1 MSTNLF
7 HDVAA
12 RNGFTWA
19 NEPERWSYTADGG
32 LYVEAPAK
40 ADYYQD
46 PAGKHIVSSAPFL
59 RLQAGVA
66 FELTTRL
73 GAAMKDQYDS
83 GCLMLLADDRNWAK
97 LCFEHN
103 GRYPTIVS
111 VVTQN
116 GVSDDCNSMRV
127 DVEKPYLR
135 ITRTNACIAFHY
147 SEDGEAWEQVRY
159 FGMQLPVNVHAGV
172 VAQSPQGTGCAVT
185 FDFLTLTE
193 SELARS

>member
-1 MSTNLF
+1 MQTNLF
-7 HDVAA
+7 GNEAA
-12 RNGFTWA
+12 KREFHWA
-19 NEPERWSYTADGG
+19 NEPEQWSYTEEGG
-32 LYVEAPAK
+32 LFVAAPAK

-59 RLQAGVA
+59 RRQAGDS

-73 GAAMKDQYDS
+73 SAAMADKYDS
-83 GCLMLLADDRNWAK
+83 GCLMVLGDDRNWAK

-103 GRYPTIVS
+103 GRYATIVS

-135 ITRTNACIAFHY
+135 IARAGHCFTLSY
-147 SEDGEAWEQVRY
+147 SADGEEWEQVRY
-159 FGMQLPVNVHAGV
+159 FGMQLPAFCQVGV
-172 VAQSPQGTGCAVT
+172 VAQSPQGSGCAVT

-193 SELARS
+193 PERG